1 MGTADKVQTINSIK
15 NENLK
20 DYNLKQFSVGFAV
33 SLNVI

>member
-20 DYNLKQFSVGFAV
+20 DYNLKQFSVAV